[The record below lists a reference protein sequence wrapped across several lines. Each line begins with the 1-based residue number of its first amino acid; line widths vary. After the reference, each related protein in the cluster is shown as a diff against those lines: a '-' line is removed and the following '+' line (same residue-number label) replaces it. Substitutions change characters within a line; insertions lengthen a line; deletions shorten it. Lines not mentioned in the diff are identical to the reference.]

1 MAWNPNKRKLN
12 DVKFDTIVQTTFR
25 YPRVDSNGTPCTY
38 AYNLPDG
45 ITGFPCLKNFFQI
58 LSTDLQ
64 VGAREGAILNLE
76 GLRKDEISRKSR
88 DSRVTMAAG

>member
-1 MAWNPNKRKLN
+1 M
-12 DVKFDTIVQTTFR
+12 KFDTIVPTTFR

-58 LSTDLQ
+58 LSTE

-76 GLRKDEISRKSR
+76 GLRKDEISRKGR